1 MKTSIDI
8 SVYLLEK
15 LVKLS
20 NENQTNFLSNLA
32 FEFVCRL
39 YIDSKKFFSKKENA
53 NVIFGRIFNL
63 FEIMCVNYDSIVL
76 NNFLDPILS
85 LIYRIKTNKLIE
97 DKIKE
102 NSNLVFEKLSK
113 KYVNDEY
120 FNEVYKNVSKN
131 INLLRKKRKTEIL
144 QDAIKNPQNFVK
156 KQYNNKK
163 KN

>member
-1 MKTSIDI
+1 
-8 SVYLLEK
+8 
-15 LVKLS
+15 
-20 NENQTNFLSNLA
+20 
-32 FEFVCRL
+32 
-39 YIDSKKFFSKKENA
+39 
-53 NVIFGRIFNL
+53 
-63 FEIMCVNYDSIVL
+63 MCVNYDSIVL